1 MEGRKMKNCLKGQ
14 KYKYIERQK
23 DRKTERQR
31 DRETER
37 HIKGKTERCKNS
49 ADCLLLML
57 VGA

>member
-14 KYKYIERQK
+14 KYKYIVRQK
-23 DRKTERQR
+23 DRKTER
-31 DRETER
+31 
-37 HIKGKTERCKNS
+37 HIKEKTERCKND